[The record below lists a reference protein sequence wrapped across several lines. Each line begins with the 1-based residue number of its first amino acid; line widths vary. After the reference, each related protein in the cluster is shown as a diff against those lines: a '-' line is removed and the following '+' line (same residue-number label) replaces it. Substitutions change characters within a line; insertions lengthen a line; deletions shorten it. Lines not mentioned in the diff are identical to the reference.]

1 MMLSSLRSQRG
12 LTFVEVMVSI
22 LILCVVMIGGFSFF
36 VFGRRDIS
44 RSGHYRQAL
53 ELANQMLE
61 EAKADGYGS
70 LSPGTTDEGTVTLDD
85 VDYTRYISLPDPITS
100 EITEVTVSVWCQEV
114 GYSVSLTT
122 LIADY

>member
-1 MMLSSLRSQRG
+1 MLSSLRSQRG

-85 VDYTRYISLPDPITS
+85 VDYTRYISLPDSIPS